1 MSYQDSG
8 EEQGGAY
15 SNEVG
20 SFPRDFGY
28 TPFSES
34 ECNTSLNNDEQKP
47 RILLMGLRRS
57 GKSSIQKVVFH
68 KMSPNET
75 LFLESTNKIVKDDIN
90 NSSFVQF
97 QIWDFPGQ
105 IDFFDP
111 GFDSEMIFK
120 GCGALV
126 FVIDA
131 RDDYIEAL
139 TKLNKTVLKAHAV
152 NKQIKFE
159 VFIHKVD
166 GISDDL
172 KMETQR
178 DIHQRASDDLVDAGY
193 DRIHLSFHLTSI
205 YDHSI
210 FEAFSKV
217 VQKLIP
223 QLPKLENLLNIFIT
237 NSGIEKAF
245 LFDVV
250 SKIYIATDSSPVDMQ
265 SYELCC
271 DMIDV
276 VIDLSSIYG
285 SDSGT
290 AFDDQSSS
298 LIKLNNSTVL
308 YLREVNKFLALVLI
322 LREYSFSR
330 QGVIDFNFL
339 CFKEAIH
346 KVFEIKKCAEI
357 YEEDDVEEEDV
368 DEDNLDETADDE
380 PFDRSQYIQT
390 KFES

>member
-1 MSYQDSG
+1 MCR
-8 EEQGGAY
+8 
-15 SNEVG
+15 N
-20 SFPRDFGY
+20 
-28 TPFSES
+28 
-34 ECNTSLNNDEQKP
+34 
-47 RILLMGLRRS
+47 
-57 GKSSIQKVVFH
+57 
-68 KMSPNET
+68 
-75 LFLESTNKIVKDDIN
+75 LFKLSIN
-90 NSSFVQF
+90 NLVLFSFYL
-97 QIWDFPGQ
+97 GQ

-111 GFDSEMIFK
+111 AFDSEMIFK

-178 DIHQRASDDLVDAGY
+178 DIHQRATDDLADAGY

-237 NSGIEKAF
+237 VRF
-245 LFDVV
+245 
-250 SKIYIATDSSPVDMQ
+250 
-265 SYELCC
+265 
-271 DMIDV
+271 
-276 VIDLSSIYG
+276 
-285 SDSGT
+285 
-290 AFDDQSSS
+290 
-298 LIKLNNSTVL
+298 
-308 YLREVNKFLALVLI
+308 
-322 LREYSFSR
+322 
-330 QGVIDFNFL
+330 
-339 CFKEAIH
+339 
-346 KVFEIKKCAEI
+346 
-357 YEEDDVEEEDV
+357 
-368 DEDNLDETADDE
+368 
-380 PFDRSQYIQT
+380 
-390 KFES
+390 

>member
-1 MSYQDSG
+1 M
-8 EEQGGAY
+8 
-15 SNEVG
+15 
-20 SFPRDFGY
+20 FHLF
-28 TPFSES
+28 F
-34 ECNTSLNNDEQKP
+34 
-47 RILLMGLRRS
+47 LR
-57 GKSSIQKVVFH
+57 VVFD
-68 KMSPNET
+68 T
-75 LFLESTNKIVKDDIN
+75 CTYRYFVFIVYIC
-90 NSSFVQF
+90 SIAQV
-97 QIWDFPGQ
+97 WDFPGQ

-111 GFDSEMIFK
+111 GNLLLIFTQHSFVFINAIINFSTPIIQIDINLPYHFQNHAAFDSEMIFK

-178 DIHQRASDDLVDAGY
+178 DIHQRATDDLADAGY

-237 NSGIEKAF
+237 
-245 LFDVV
+245 V
-250 SKIYIATDSSPVDMQ
+250 SVHPSHPPLDK
-265 SYELCC
+265 LC
-271 DMIDV
+271 
-276 VIDLSSIYG
+276 S
-285 SDSGT
+285 
-290 AFDDQSSS
+290 
-298 LIKLNNSTVL
+298 
-308 YLREVNKFLALVLI
+308 
-322 LREYSFSR
+322 
-330 QGVIDFNFL
+330 
-339 CFKEAIH
+339 
-346 KVFEIKKCAEI
+346 
-357 YEEDDVEEEDV
+357 
-368 DEDNLDETADDE
+368 
-380 PFDRSQYIQT
+380 
-390 KFES
+390 